1 MDSLKILFLDD
12 HCEDL
17 EAFIKVLQRKNFF
30 VESIDSVDE
39 AIKKIKEMVFDLMI
53 IDLSMSSCPELE
65 EYNDDDNIFTG
76 IKLVG
81 MVRSGSLNKKNSNIP
96 IILSTAMLVNT
107 DNYRLNHNGILNL
120 LKKPYSPSDL
130 LLEINS
136 ILGKNTT

>member
-81 MVRSGSLNKKNSNIP
+81 MVRSGFE
-96 IILSTAMLVNT
+96 LSQKGCWQSGSGVLHQSIASGDLE
-107 DNYRLNHNGILNL
+107 LLGIRRCH
-120 LKKPYSPSDL
+120 KFPVGSVR
-130 LLEINS
+130 
-136 ILGKNTT
+136 